1 MKNFI
6 IKNIEIFQSWF
17 VYIFLK
23 IPVSEK
29 TLDIL
34 DTLYQ
39 DGTRE
44 KKMLKRIR
52 KINQKII

>member
-1 MKNFI
+1 MKKLI

-17 VYIFLK
+17 AYIFLRL
-23 IPVSEK
+23 PVSEK

-34 DTLYQ
+34 DTFYK

-44 KKMLKRIR
+44 KKLLARIR
-52 KINQKII
+52 KINQNK

>member
-6 IKNIEIFQSWF
+6 IKNFEIFQSWF
-17 VYIFLK
+17 VYILLK
-23 IPVSEK
+23 TPVSEK

-34 DTLYQ
+34 DSCYQ

-44 KKMLKRIR
+44 KNILKRIR
-52 KINQKII
+52 KINQNK

>member
-6 IKNIEIFQSWF
+6 IKNFEIFQSWF
-17 VYIFLK
+17 VYILLRT
-23 IPVSEK
+23 PVSEK

-44 KKMLKRIR
+44 KKMLERIR
-52 KINQKII
+52 KINQKK

>member
-17 VYIFLK
+17 VYILLK
-23 IPVSEK
+23 TPVSEK

-34 DTLYQ
+34 DTFYQ

-44 KKMLKRIR
+44 KKMIKRIR
-52 KINQKII
+52 KINQNK